1 MKPFGAF
8 KRLNYAHFDSHI
20 RQQSPAVVGCRLY
33 WSLSR
38 SSCGRKDPSTWAA
51 SEARC
56 VSTNFCMHSVCR
68 LIAAARAK
76 CSLEKQRA
84 SRRSIKHM
92 SSCLDSLLLAPCS
105 PCSGAGAPD
114 VSSVKRLYFA
124 AFVWL
129 SQPRNADVRLCQLTR
144 ISR

>member
-38 SSCGRKDPSTWAA
+38 SSCGRKDPATWPA

-92 SSCLDSLLLAPCS
+92 SSCLDSLLLVVLAQAQAPRMS
-105 PCSGAGAPD
+105 R
-114 VSSVKRLYFA
+114 VSSASTLQP
-124 AFVWL
+124 L
-129 SQPRNADVRLCQLTR
+129 SDYRSHATLMCGYVN
-144 ISR
+144 